1 MRVLFF
7 LIFLAIWGGVH
18 VWVAWRLGAG
28 LSAPWQRLAWFFIAF
43 LFGAALLSQLMRE
56 MVNFEP
62 VYTIV
67 QWVGTYSM
75 GVFCLL
81 AVLVALKEVGW
92 LLFGMADRVFG
103 GEEGL
108 IDEERRQ
115 FLVTGLNAGVVATTA
130 VASKWGFYQAVK
142 MPAVL
147 EVDVPIEG
155 LPKALEGFRIVQI
168 SDLHVGPTVRRKA
181 VAEIVARVN
190 ELKPDLVA
198 ITGDLIEGRVAHI
211 ADDVAPILDL
221 KSRHGTFY
229 CTGNHEYYWEALKWC
244 DWLSEHGV
252 VVLNN
257 EHRIIDHEG
266 GKLLVGGCTDY
277 RAHTIIESHRS
288 DPVKAKEGAG
298 PHDAS
303 VLLAHQ
309 PSSIHE
315 AAKAGFDLQLSG
327 HTHGG
332 QFWPGNLL
340 IDHFH
345 PYAIGLHRE
354 DKTWIYVSRGTGYW
368 GPPMRLKAPSEITV
382 VRLVGAR
389 SSSAA
394 GARSSSAAGA
404 RSSSAA
410 DARSSSAA

>member
-7 LIFLAIWGGVH
+7 LIFLAVWGGIH
-18 VWVAWRLGAG
+18 VLVAWRLGAG
-28 LSAPWQRLAWFFIAF
+28 LQPHWQRLAWFFVAF
-43 LFGAALLSQLMRE
+43 LFAAALASQLMRE

-62 VYTIV
+62 VYTVV
-67 QWVGTYSM
+67 QWVGAYSM
-75 GVFCLL
+75 GIFCLL

-92 LLFGMADRVFG
+92 LLFGQAERVFG
-103 GEEGL
+103 GTEDL

-115 FLVTGLNAGVVATTA
+115 FLVAGLNVGVVATTGIA
-130 VASKWGFYQAVK
+130 AKWGLYQATK
-142 MPAVL
+142 MPDLV
-147 EVDVPIEG
+147 EVDVPIEN
-155 LPKALEGFRIVQI
+155 LPEALEGFRIVQI
-168 SDLHVGPTVRRKA
+168 SDLHVGPTVRRKT
-181 VAEIVARVN
+181 VAQIVARVN
-190 ELKPDLVA
+190 ELDADLVA

-211 ADDVAPILDL
+211 EGDVAPILNL

-244 DWLSEHGV
+244 DWLTENGV

-257 EHRIIDHEG
+257 AHHIIEHNG

-277 RAHTIIESHRS
+277 RAHTIIESHKS
-288 DPVKAKEGAG
+288 DPARAKAGAA

-303 VLLAHQ
+303 ILLAHQ
-309 PSSIHE
+309 PASIQE

-382 VRLVGAR
+382 IRLVRGGAEKAQVKR
-389 SSSAA
+389 KPV
-394 GARSSSAAGA
+394 
-404 RSSSAA
+404 
-410 DARSSSAA
+410 

>member
-1 MRVLFF
+1 MRILFF

-18 VWVAWRLGAG
+18 VLVAWRLGAG
-28 LSAPWQRLAWFFIAF
+28 VGAPWQRLAWFFVAF
-43 LFGAALLSQLMRE
+43 LFLAALTSQLMRE
-56 MVNFEP
+56 MVGFEP
-62 VYTIV
+62 IYTIV
-67 QWVGTYSM
+67 QWVGSISM

-81 AVLVALKEVGW
+81 VVLVALKEAGW
-92 LLFGMADRVFG
+92 LLFGMAERVFG
-103 GEEGL
+103 GDEGL

-130 VASKWGFYQAVK
+130 VATKWGLYQAVK
-142 MPAVL
+142 MPDLV
-147 EVDVPIEG
+147 EVDVPIAD
-155 LPKALEGFRIVQI
+155 LPAALEGFRIVQI
-168 SDLHVGPTVRRKA
+168 SDLHVGPTVRRRT
-181 VAEIVARVN
+181 VEQIVARVN
-190 ELKPDLVA
+190 ELDADLVA

-211 ADDVAPILDL
+211 ADEVAPILGL

-229 CTGNHEYYWEALKWC
+229 CTGNHEYYWEAIKWC

-257 EHRIIDHEG
+257 AHQIIDHDG

-277 RAHTIIESHRS
+277 RAHTIIEDHRS
-288 DPVKAKEGAG
+288 DPGKAKAGAAA
-298 PHDAS
+298 HDAS
-303 VLLAHQ
+303 LLLAHQ
-309 PSSIHE
+309 PASIHA

-345 PYAIGLHRE
+345 PYAVGLHRE
-354 DKTWIYVSRGTGYW
+354 EKTWIYVSRGTGYW

-382 VRLVGAR
+382 VRLIRG
-389 SSSAA
+389 
-394 GARSSSAAGA
+394 G
-404 RSSSAA
+404 AA
-410 DARSSSAA
+410 DAKVERVSAS